1 MFYELRVRPGI
12 PLLKDS
18 HPGGG
23 VLLFMA
29 SAPVAQ

>member
-1 MFYELRVRPGI
+1 MFYELKLRPGI

-29 SAPVAQ
+29 SVLVAQ